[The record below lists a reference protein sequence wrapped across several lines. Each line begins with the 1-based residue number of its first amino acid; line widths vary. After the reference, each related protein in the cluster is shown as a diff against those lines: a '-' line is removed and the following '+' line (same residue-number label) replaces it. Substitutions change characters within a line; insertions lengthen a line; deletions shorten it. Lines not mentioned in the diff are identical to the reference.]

1 MRRAVLAVGIA
12 LLGVVPF
19 LPALDGE
26 FLRWDD
32 DTNFLTNPHYRG
44 LGWTQLRWMFTST
57 LQAVYSPL
65 AWMTL
70 GLNYRLGG
78 MDPWG
83 YHLGNV
89 LLHAINAGLV
99 FLIARRLLAATFRD
113 VPTDGR
119 LDLGAAVAA
128 LVFGV
133 HPLRVESVVWIT
145 ERRDVLSACFYLAA
159 VLAYL
164 RAARPDARIAGA
176 WRWASL
182 AAYAG
187 ALLSKGT
194 AMTLPLT
201 LLVLDVYPLR
211 RQRLGAGA
219 LLLEKA
225 PYAAMA
231 IAAAGG
237 ALLAID
243 RGSRWPAY
251 ENYGPIERVA
261 VALYSMWFYLA
272 RLVWPGNLSPFYPLP
287 RELPLGQPWLLVAV
301 FAALAVTVGLLLARG
316 RFPGG
321 LAAWTHAAVTIAPVS
336 GLVLAGNHLVADRY
350 SYLSGLG
357 FAVLAGAALTWA
369 LGRPRARGR
378 AVAVGAVAAIAVLAI
393 AGWATAAW
401 RYSHVWRS
409 SVTLWQRAVSVAPEC
424 FMCRNNLGASLI
436 GKALGWDDPLIDEAE
451 AHLERATGLW
461 TGYPVAFNR
470 ALLGLNLGG
479 LHVGRRRPAAAI
491 PLLREALEEDATR
504 AAASQL
510 LARAL
515 SALAAERARLGEL
528 AEAAALN
535 AEASS
540 ILSGADRRR

>member
-1 MRRAVLAVGIA
+1 MRRAVFAVGIG
-12 LLGVVPF
+12 LLGALPF

-32 DTNFLTNPHYRG
+32 DTNFLSNPYYRG
-44 LGWTQLRWMFTST
+44 LGWTQVRWMLTST
-57 LQAVYSPL
+57 RQAVYAPL

-99 FLIARRLLAATFRD
+99 FLVARRLLAAAFQD
-113 VPTDGR
+113 APTDGR

-133 HPLRVESVVWIT
+133 HPLRVESVAWIT
-145 ERRDVLSACFYLAA
+145 ERRDVLSACFSLAA

-164 RAARPDARIAGA
+164 RAARPDARVAGA

-211 RQRLGAGA
+211 RRRVGATA

-231 IAAAGG
+231 IAAAAG

-251 ENYGPIERVA
+251 ESYGPIERVA
-261 VALYSMWFYLA
+261 LALHAMWFYVA
-272 RLVWPGNLSPFYPLP
+272 RLVWPGDLSPLYPLP
-287 RELPLGQPWLLVAV
+287 RELSLRQPWLIAAV
-301 FAALAVTVGLLLARG
+301 LATLGVTVGLVLVRR

-336 GLVLAGNHLVADRY
+336 GLVLAGHHLVADRY
-350 SYLSGLG
+350 SYVSGLG

-393 AGWATAAW
+393 AGWGATAW
-401 RYSHVWRS
+401 QYSHVWRS
-409 SVTLWQRAVSVAPEC
+409 SVTLWQRAVSLAPEC
-424 FMCRNNLGASLI
+424 FLCRNNLAASLI
-436 GKALGWDDPLIDEAE
+436 TKALGWDDPLVDEAE

-461 TGYPVAFNR
+461 PGYPEAFNR
-470 ALLGLNLGG
+470 ALLAMNLGE
-479 LHVGRRRPAAAI
+479 LHLGRRRPAAAI
-491 PLLREALEEDATR
+491 PLLREAVQQDATR
-504 AAASQL
+504 AAASRL

-515 SALAAERARLGEL
+515 SALAAERAQVGQL

-540 ILSGADRRR
+540 VLSGADRRR